1 MANRIEGVHLGGFNL
16 KQRIVTGVIA
26 GLVFITLLVLGGYW
40 YAGLIV
46 LLSIIGY
53 REYMRMNGFTKYKL
67 TGVIG
72 LIVLLY
78 ITVPWEMVGNSLP
91 ITSTG
96 VIWLTMFVLLFNTVA
111 SKNTITI
118 DQVSV
123 ILLGVIYIGFG
134 FYYMIAARLAENGL
148 FWSIVVFVC
157 IWASDSGAY
166 FVGSKLGK
174 HPLWPQISPKK
185 SIEGAIGGV
194 VISMITAL
202 GFALYAPHLL
212 GFGKA
217 LVLGFVIAVVGQV
230 GDLIQSAYKRV
241 KGIKDTGTLLPGHG
255 GVLDRMDSW
264 LIVFPFIHW
273 LGILTH

>member
-1 MANRIEGVHLGGFNL
+1 M
-16 KQRIVTGVIA
+16 KQRIVTGVVA
-26 GLVFITLLVLGGYW
+26 GLVFISLLVLGGYW

-46 LLSIIGY
+46 LLSILGY
-53 REYMRMNGFTKYKL
+53 REYLQMNGYSKYKL
-67 TGVIG
+67 TSFVG
-72 LIVLLY
+72 LIALLY
-78 ITVPWEMVGNSLP
+78 MTIPWEFAGITAP
-91 ITSTG
+91 ISTSAM
-96 VIWLTMFVLLFNTVA
+96 IWLVMFLLLFITVA
-111 SKNTITI
+111 SKNKITI

-123 ILLGVIYIGFG
+123 ILLGVVYIAFG
-134 FYYMIAARLAENGL
+134 FYYMIAARLAEHGL
-148 FWSIVVFVC
+148 FWTILVFVC

-194 VISMITAL
+194 VISMIAALLFAWFAPDLLGIGKALAL
-202 GFALYAPHLL
+202 GFM
-212 GFGKA
+212 
-217 LVLGFVIAVVGQV
+217 IAVVGQV

-264 LIVFPFIHW
+264 LIVFPFIY
-273 LGILTH
+273 LIGIVPM